1 MRHSEKVDPLIT
13 FKNPRIL
20 LDQPPYKQDRTLTVR
35 TDQVGKLTA
44 QRNPNPRVLPALQM
58 LLQNGQPSVM
68 LGWGST
74 KQSISHRRKGAVVDR
89 KSTRLNSSH
98 RCISYAV
105 FCLKKTTSQSA
116 VPEPQPAF
124 PPARR
129 TWQSSATRPTSAPR
143 PMSLQL
149 SRERADAVARLLM
162 HLGVSVFTRRR

>member
-74 KQSISHRRKGAVVDR
+74 KQSISHRRKGSVVAVREHAPAAPEKNAPTSLFLGLLVSEEVDLIAVVD
-89 KSTRLNSSH
+89 
-98 RCISYAV
+98 
-105 FCLKKTTSQSA
+105 
-116 VPEPQPAF
+116 
-124 PPARR
+124 
-129 TWQSSATRPTSAPR
+129 
-143 PMSLQL
+143 
-149 SRERADAVARLLM
+149 
-162 HLGVSVFTRRR
+162 G